1 MMASHKIDIN
11 DSRPPTAKTMFDLD
25 EEKRVDAP
33 SDGKEPVSADSPG
46 DNAFRI
52 PDGGWRAWS
61 VVFGCA
67 LVLFSTFG
75 YVSFISFNFKA
86 GYPLNGW

>member
-1 MMASHKIDIN
+1 MID
-11 DSRPPTAKTMFDLD
+11 RD
-25 EEKRVDAP
+25 EEKGVNAP
-33 SDGKEPVSADSPG
+33 SDGKEPASGDSLL
-46 DNAFRI
+46 DNTFPI

-75 YVSFISFNFKA
+75 YVSFISSNFQA
-86 GYPLNGW
+86 GPSLNSW